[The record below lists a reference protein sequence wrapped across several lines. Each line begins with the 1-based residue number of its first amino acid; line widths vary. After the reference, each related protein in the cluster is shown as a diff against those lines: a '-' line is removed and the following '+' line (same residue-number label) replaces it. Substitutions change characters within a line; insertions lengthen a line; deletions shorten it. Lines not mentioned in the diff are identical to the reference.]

1 MCAIG
6 WWLALN
12 LLLRGPV
19 TPVAVAYPAGTP
31 EYERVAGPR
40 LTSGAWQRFTGARA
54 LIPGQIVYTFGT
66 RAARE
71 VVAPGHEIVELFVA
85 GRTPLVSGHRRVSWE
100 APAMAWEHLLSHFGA
115 ALAGLPVCVLTTPGL
130 LGGGDPPAVP
140 RGARVVSVRDAGEAL
155 AFSAAL
161 ARGRHTCGGVL
172 LAADFEV
179 LDARVFDQLAR
190 LQTVAWIPL
199 FGRTRHEVLLGAVAA
214 VEPLVEDWDPAG
226 GLSVSGQIFYNKHI
240 AAWFGVGALPA
251 SGRWRTQALAR

>member
-40 LTSGAWQRFTGARA
+40 VASGAWERFTGARA
-54 LIPGQIVYTFGT
+54 LRPGQIVYTFGT

-71 VVAPGHEIVELFVA
+71 VVAPGHEVVELFVA
-85 GRTPLVSGHRRVSWE
+85 GRTPLVPGHRRVSWE
-100 APAMAWEHLLSHFGA
+100 APAEALEHLLSHFGA
-115 ALAGLPVCVLTTPGL
+115 AMAGLPVCVLTTTRL
-130 LGGGDPPAVP
+130 RGDDAPAAP
-140 RGARVVSVRDAGEAL
+140 RGGRIVLVRDSTEAL

-214 VEPLVEDWDPAG
+214 VEPLVEDWDSAG
-226 GLSVSGQIFYNKHI
+226 GLAVSGQIFYNKHV